1 VPSPGPPNASNTR
14 PVHSVSHA
22 HAEPDAR
29 RLLPLQ
35 LAIGAVVVA
44 LDQLVKW
51 WAVERLGDGEVIE
64 LFWTAQFRL
73 VRNDGA
79 AFGLGTSITP
89 VITIA
94 ATTISIAVILYGR
107 SVRRLPVA
115 VALGAVLGGAVG
127 NVIDRFLRPGDGFL
141 RGAVIDYIDFQWWP
155 VFNIADIAI
164 VCGGFALV
172 FLLRDED
179 LTRKAPAHAAAGD
192 SVEAADDA
200 GPDDAAEMPP
210 S

>member
-1 VPSPGPPNASNTR
+1 
-14 PVHSVSHA
+14 
-22 HAEPDAR
+22 
-29 RLLPLQ
+29 
-35 LAIGAVVVA
+35 
-44 LDQLVKW
+44 VKW

-107 SVRRLPVA
+107 SVRRTSVA

-179 LTRKAPAHAAAGD
+179 LSRKAPAHAAAGASVAGDD
-192 SVEAADDA
+192 SEDGSA
-200 GPDDAAEMPP
+200 GGSPDDAADDEVPP

>member
-1 VPSPGPPNASNTR
+1 VPS
-14 PVHSVSHA
+14 VSPA
-22 HAEPDAR
+22 HAEPDQR

-35 LAIGAVVVA
+35 LAVGAFVVA
-44 LDQLVKW
+44 IDQLAKW

-79 AFGLGTSITP
+79 AFGFGTSITP
-89 VITIA
+89 LITIA
-94 ATTISIAVILYGR
+94 ATTISIAVIVYGR
-107 SVRRLPVA
+107 SVRRLWVA

-127 NVIDRFLRPGDGFL
+127 NVIDRFLRPGDGFM

-172 FLLRDED
+172 LLLRDED
-179 LTRKAPAHAAAGD
+179 LNRKAPAHAASVGESAWVDGD
-192 SVEAADDA
+192 APDHDA
-200 GPDDAAEMPP
+200 DAAANDGTRDDEGPR

>member
-1 VPSPGPPNASNTR
+1 MP
-14 PVHSVSHA
+14 SVSHA
-22 HAEPDAR
+22 LAEPDAR

-35 LAIGAVVVA
+35 LTIGAVVVA
-44 LDQLVKW
+44 IDQLVKW

-79 AFGLGTSITP
+79 AFGLGTGITP

-94 ATTISIAVILYGR
+94 ATTISIVVILYGR
-107 SVRRLPVA
+107 KVRRPAVA
-115 VALGAVLGGAVG
+115 IALGAVLGGAVG

-179 LTRKAPAHAAAGD
+179 LSRRAPAHAAGSAVSSG
-192 SVEAADDA
+192 ADESDHGSSQH
-200 GPDDAAEMPP
+200 GPDDTTDDGAAP

>member
-1 VPSPGPPNASNTR
+1 MS
-14 PVHSVSHA
+14 
-22 HAEPDAR
+22 
-29 RLLPLQ
+29 Q
-35 LAIGAVVVA
+35 LAVAAAVVVV
-44 LDQLVKW
+44 DQLVKW
-51 WAVERLGDGEVIE
+51 WAVERLDDGEVIE

-79 AFGLGTSITP
+79 AFGVGTSITP

-94 ATTISIAVILYGR
+94 AITISVAVILYGR
-107 SVRRLPVA
+107 SVRRPWVA

-172 FLLRDED
+172 LLLRDED
-179 LTRKAPAHAAAGD
+179 LTRRPPCARGVRATRPRTSPARRRPRRRTGHRP
-192 SVEAADDA
+192 ADPTTPR
-200 GPDDAAEMPP
+200 GPDHDDDRRP

>member
-1 VPSPGPPNASNTR
+1 M
-14 PVHSVSHA
+14 
-22 HAEPDAR
+22 
-29 RLLPLQ
+29 
-35 LAIGAVVVA
+35 AIGALVVA
-44 LDQLVKW
+44 VDQLVKW
-51 WAVERLGDGEVIE
+51 WAVERLGDGDVIE
-64 LFWTAQFRL
+64 LFWTARFRL

-94 ATTISIAVILYGR
+94 ATIISVAVIVYGAG
-107 SVRRLPVA
+107 VRRRGVA

-127 NVIDRFLRPGDGFL
+127 NVIDRFVRPGDGFL

-172 FLLRDED
+172 LLLREGD
-179 LTRKAPAHAAAGD
+179 LARSVPAGD
-192 SVEAADDA
+192 GARHGRELPAEGLEGPRSGDA
-200 GPDDAAEMPP
+200 EGEPCP
-210 S
+210 